1 MPSWN
6 SLERSMGF
14 FIKYTHG
21 AVYAKEIEDGRIINI
36 AECNRRMHES
46 LSRAED
52 FFKRAFVIISTGFG
66 MENKKLRLTK
76 LVNEKIYLRNA

>member
-1 MPSWN
+1 
-6 SLERSMGF
+6 
-14 FIKYTHG
+14 
-21 AVYAKEIEDGRIINI
+21 
-36 AECNRRMHES
+36 MHES